1 MNEDKDVFD
10 EVSEIRM
17 IIDRLEDEIISINSK
32 LKYFDIDRFNGIIE
46 KIKEKQENLEVIREK
61 EEKLQ
66 NVYVKLNT
74 MINECK
80 GCVSISRASLQDKKN
95 FEEATNN
102 LIGSTKNI
110 NTEFNKFKK
119 YNQTMNKRLDKLDKI
134 YDFLIESNNFET
146 E

>member
-1 MNEDKDVFD
+1 MSENKDIFD

-32 LKYFDIDRFNGIIE
+32 LKYLDIDSFNRIID
-46 KIKEKQENLEVIREK
+46 KIRKKEEALEVIREK

-66 NVYVKLNT
+66 NVYLKLNN

-80 GCVSISRASLQDKKN
+80 GVVSISRSSLHDKKN
-95 FEEATNN
+95 FDEATKN

-134 YDFLIESNNFET
+134 YDFLMEINNFEA